1 MTPAPEQGGI
11 KGWSQDDRPRE
22 KLALKGQS
30 ALSLAELLAILIGSG
45 TREKSAVALCREIL
59 SDHDDSLSKLASVTR
74 DQLQTYK
81 GVGPAKATTILAA
94 LELARRMR
102 SASGGKMESITN
114 SSEVYRHMHQ
124 YLAHLKHEEFWIIL
138 LNRALK
144 ILATKQ
150 ISRGGMSSTVADP
163 KVIFTAAL
171 QESATAVVLVHNHPS
186 GRAKPSEAD
195 KALTR
200 KLSEAGKH
208 MEITVSDH
216 IIYTDDSYF
225 SFSDEGML

>member
-1 MTPAPEQGGI
+1 MTTSPESGGI
-11 KGWSQDDRPRE
+11 KGWSEDDRPRE

-45 TREKSAVALCREIL
+45 TREKSAVALCRDIL
-59 SDHDDSLSKLASVTR
+59 SDHGDDLANLATVTR
-74 DQLQTYK
+74 DQLQSYK

-102 SASGGKMESITN
+102 SAKGGKVEKITN
-114 SSEVYRHMHQ
+114 SSEAYRHMHQ

-138 LNRALK
+138 LNRAMK
-144 ILATKQ
+144 VLATRQ
-150 ISRGGMSSTVADP
+150 VSQGGLSATVVDP

-186 GRAKPSEAD
+186 GRAVPSEAD
-195 KALTR
+195 RALTR
-200 KLSEAGKH
+200 KLTLAGQH
-208 MEITVSDH
+208 MEIKINDH
-216 IIYTDDSYF
+216 IIYTDDAYF
-225 SFSDEGML
+225 SFNDRGML